1 MDNMNDSRFNQQ
13 TYVIRRKVLTIAG
26 AQFHIYNDKEELQLY
41 CKQKAFKFK
50 EDIRLY
56 TGEDMQEEVLTI
68 AARTAIDFSAFY
80 DVVDTKSGMKIGALQ
95 RKGMKSMLRDE
106 WTILDA
112 NDEQIGLITE
122 DSMGMAL
129 LRRILTGLIPQN
141 FDVISDGKKVMLLK
155 QNFNP
160 FVYRLTVDF
169 SMDTNHTIDKRIGMA
184 AGLLIA
190 AIEGRQG

>member
-1 MDNMNDSRFNQQ
+1 MDNMNDSRFNQK

-26 AQFHIYNDKEELQLY
+26 AQFHIYNNKEELQLY
-41 CKQKAFKFK
+41 CKQKAFKLK

-56 TGEDMQEEVLTI
+56 TGEDMKEEVLTI

-80 DVVDTKSGMKIGALQ
+80 DVVDTRSGVKIGALQ

-112 NDEQIGLITE
+112 NDQQIGLITE
-122 DSMGMAL
+122 DSMGLAL
-129 LRRILTGLIPQN
+129 LRRLLTGLVPQN
-141 FDVISDGKKVMLLK
+141 FDAFVGGKKVIDLK

-160 FVYRLTVDF
+160 FVYRLVVDF
-169 SMDTNHTIDKRIGMA
+169 SMDTDNTVDKRMGLA
-184 AGLLIA
+184 AGILIA
-190 AIEGRQG
+190 AIEGRQS

>member
-41 CKQKAFKFK
+41 CKQKAFKLK

-68 AARTAIDFSAFY
+68 SARAVIDFSAAY
-80 DVVDTKSGMKIGALQ
+80 DVVDTKSGVKVGALQ
-95 RKGMKSMLRDE
+95 RRGMKSILKDE
-106 WTILDA
+106 WMILDA
-112 NDEQIGLITE
+112 NDQQIGLISE

-129 LRRILTGLIPQN
+129 LRRFLTGLIPQN
-141 FDVISDGKKVMLLK
+141 FDVVVDGKKVMLLK

-169 SMDTNHTIDKRIGMA
+169 SMDKDNTVDRRIGMA